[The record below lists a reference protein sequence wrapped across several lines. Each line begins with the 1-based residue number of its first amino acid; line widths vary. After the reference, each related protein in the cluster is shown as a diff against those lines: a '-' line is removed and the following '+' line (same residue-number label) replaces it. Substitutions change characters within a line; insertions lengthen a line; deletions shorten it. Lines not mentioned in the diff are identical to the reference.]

1 MAGRLKIFTCIIVN
15 PGLNWTFYIPHG
27 LFFLCGETF
36 YCAEGDRIFFFL
48 LSSWLCLLPD
58 FLRLRSAHW
67 HLRSIFGLM
76 GPMPKFVRPDSG
88 QTTRDSG
95 TSKDESQI
103 HFQVTWIERGSQRV
117 DDLCTTIDDEAIC
130 IRISD
135 HARFPVL
142 LLSFFFRREKSCSSF
157 LRFDAIYHPCLT
169 IDSIR
174 VSKNV
179 D

>member
-76 GPMPKFVRPDSG
+76 GPMPKFVRPDS
-88 QTTRDSG
+88 RDKQHENRGRRKMKVKFTFGS
-95 TSKDESQI
+95 
-103 HFQVTWIERGSQRV
+103 RGSRGDLNELMTCARRSTMRRFASEFLTTLVFLFYFSLFFSGGRNRV
-117 DDLCTTIDDEAIC
+117 
-130 IRISD
+130 
-135 HARFPVL
+135 PV
-142 LLSFFFRREKSCSSF
+142 FF
-157 LRFDAIYHPCLT
+157 
-169 IDSIR
+169 DSMLFIIR
-174 VSKNV
+174 V
-179 D
+179 